1 MTGPLPEHVRVAV
14 IGAGLSGLG
23 AGIARRMASSVWTTG
38 GCTSWYLAADGRN
51 PTLWPGSV
59 RGFRQATRRVSLDE
73 YQLIH
78 GVTSVPGATLEDLL
92 TAAQRMPAG
101 HGAMF
106 RWTRPVSALPPPG

>member
-51 PTLWPGSV
+51 PTPGPVLCVAS
-59 RGFRQATRRVSLDE
+59 GKP
-73 YQLIH
+73 
-78 GVTSVPGATLEDLL
+78 PG
-92 TAAQRMPAG
+92 
-101 HGAMF
+101 
-106 RWTRPVSALPPPG
+106 VSAWMSTSSSTAYQRPMPRT